1 MAEDDMPG
9 CSKCQQKHHLAPV
22 PESGQP
28 LIDQPCM
35 SCKKLRKTFEEVP
48 DCHKRP
54 LFNRSIS
61 CPVQGAI
68 VSYLPEDGKLLND
81 FLSERESDD
90 VITQPSDT
98 KISISE
104 EKEPLPRQPACR
116 AKRQTIFNVCMC
128 ILLAVLIIICVITF
142 VAHSGRS
149 TGEGND
155 RHQPQAAVNSDLP
168 RNATV
173 APHVHHR
180 HCFSRTL
187 LALDVSRLEQRDPD
201 KPTNFVPFKII
212 ASSDEIVS
220 LSADRRTV
228 IFNKPGEYHV
238 DVEFI
243 MDTYSMDGLQDNRPQ
258 QQNLCLN
265 IPGRAQV
272 CRPLILGR
280 HMRLTQRVN
289 AEVSVDS
296 GQNLSVFVHNFKMLF
311 PDPHLNTLKIT
322 TRHC

>member
-155 RHQPQAAVNSDLP
+155 RHQPQVRARGGSV
-168 RNATV
+168 
-173 APHVHHR
+173 
-180 HCFSRTL
+180 
-187 LALDVSRLEQRDPD
+187 
-201 KPTNFVPFKII
+201 
-212 ASSDEIVS
+212 
-220 LSADRRTV
+220 
-228 IFNKPGEYHV
+228 EY
-238 DVEFI
+238 
-243 MDTYSMDGLQDNRPQ
+243 
-258 QQNLCLN
+258 
-265 IPGRAQV
+265 
-272 CRPLILGR
+272 RPLLCICIWC
-280 HMRLTQRVN
+280 N
-289 AEVSVDS
+289 
-296 GQNLSVFVHNFKMLF
+296 NW
-311 PDPHLNTLKIT
+311 T
-322 TRHC
+322 TGSQKLYKY